1 MHNSSEPRNFQSPLP
16 ERGFHDFPRYRLVW
30 NKFPPLGSELGFGAP
45 LPASSHIIFLYDG
58 FTASSNTPEGEHRT
72 PTLFRYVELVPRMS
86 SSRRAGFWTPSPPPM
101 DVAECHGG
109 NSHCGFH
116 GSALSRHPPI
126 CYGQL
131 MSALKKF
138 IVDGT
143 FPMQR
148 GSLQNPTI
156 AYETLGQP
164 NPARDNAVLVFTGL
178 SPSAHIASSPADP
191 TTGWWEDMV
200 GPDKPIDT
208 TRYYVICINSLG
220 SCFGSTGPASA
231 DPATGRPYRL
241 EFPVLCVEDIANG
254 GALVL
259 DHLGVQRLHTVVGA
273 SMGGMTALA
282 FALQHPE
289 RSRGL
294 VSISSAGRSL
304 PFSIALRSLQRE
316 IIRSDP
322 AWQNGRYNFDKGPIG
337 GMRLARKLGMITYR
351 SAAEWAE
358 RFGRERAT
366 QEPPAHHPFGID
378 FEVES
383 YLEAHANRFIGGF
396 DANCYLYLSR
406 AMDLFDAADH
416 GGSLEEGLGRLQVER
431 ALVIGVTSDFLF
443 PLHQQQE
450 LAGVLKSCVPQVEF
464 KLLESI
470 QGHDSF
476 LVDMD
481 RFRPAVAGFF

>member
-1 MHNSSEPRNFQSPLP
+1 MR
-16 ERGFHDFPRYRLVW
+16 
-30 NKFPPLGSELGFGAP
+30 
-45 LPASSHIIFLYDG
+45 
-58 FTASSNTPEGEHRT
+58 
-72 PTLFRYVELVPRMS
+72 
-86 SSRRAGFWTPSPPPM
+86 
-101 DVAECHGG
+101 
-109 NSHCGFH
+109 
-116 GSALSRHPPI
+116 
-126 CYGQL
+126 
-131 MSALKKF
+131 
-138 IVDGT
+138 
-143 FPMQR
+143 R
-148 GSLQNPTI
+148 GSLDSPLI
-156 AYETLGQP
+156 AYEALGDL
-164 NPARDNAVLVFTGL
+164 NAARDNAVLVFTGL

-191 TTGWWEDMV
+191 SAGWWEDMV

-208 TRYYVICINSLG
+208 NRYFVICVNSLG
-220 SCFGSTGPASA
+220 SCFGSTGPASLN
-231 DPATGRPYRL
+231 PTTGGHYRL
-241 EFPVLCVEDIANG
+241 DFPVLCVEDIANG

-259 DHLGVQRLHTVVGA
+259 DHLGVDVLHTLVGA

-282 FALQHPE
+282 FAMQHPE

-294 VSISSAGRSL
+294 LSISSAGRSL

-316 IIRSDP
+316 IIRTDP
-322 AWQNGRYNFDKGPIG
+322 AWENGQYNLAKGPVG

-351 SAAEWAE
+351 SAAEWSE

-366 QEPPAHHPFGID
+366 QEPPKDHPFGID

-416 GGSLEEGLGRLQVER
+416 GGSLQQGLRRLRVER

-443 PLHQQQE
+443 PLHQQEE
-450 LAGVLKSCVPQVEF
+450 LATVLKSFVSNLEF
-464 KLLESI
+464 KRLPSI

-481 RFRPAVAGFF
+481 RFRPAVASFF